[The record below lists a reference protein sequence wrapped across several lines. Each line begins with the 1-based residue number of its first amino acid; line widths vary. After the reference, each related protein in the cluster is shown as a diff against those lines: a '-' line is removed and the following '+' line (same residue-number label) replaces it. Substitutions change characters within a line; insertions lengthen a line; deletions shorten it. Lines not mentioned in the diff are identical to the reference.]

1 MKKKILSLILA
12 LVFIPSI
19 FMFAGCK
26 DKGYQ
31 LVDLVKDYEKIGTK
45 CENIKVVDNKIEFD
59 YDVHTIGETGY
70 LTECVN
76 EIAPYTEIADYN
88 ILLDNLMGFVYENI
102 DVCSNANIEA
112 GAEIRNN
119 LKFQLDEFANAVY
132 ELDVHIN
139 HWAKIIEFNYS
150 STDKTEMTNVQC
162 LSRFKNVLTAYNNLF
177 QKAISFSNGLADLY
191 YNYALNDA
199 NPKVYNTSL
208 VDFDASVIVSKL
220 QGRVKYE
227 ISNLSQLF
235 VEIYV
240 DGNNLPTELTTP
252 IVLNKG
258 EDNETIIF
266 KTFELNKTGFA
277 YLDKVNNLN
286 RIFADDFNA
295 EQAVEKA
302 NANLNKQNFYNLAV
316 KAFNL
321 QNILENDNDIFVNA
335 CKKIQYNNIDNNNVY
350 EVQCIEIVDNYKI
363 VVEEYYGVLESMLN
377 IIL

>member
-1 MKKKILSLILA
+1 MKKKILSLILV

-31 LVDLVKDYEKIGTK
+31 LVNLVKDYENIGTK
-45 CENIKVVDNKIEFD
+45 CENIKIDNYKVVFD
-59 YDVHTIGETGY
+59 YGVYTIGETKY

-88 ILLDNLMGFVYENI
+88 ILLDNLMGFIYENI
-102 DVCSNANIEA
+102 EVCSNANIEA
-112 GAEIRNN
+112 SAEVRNN
-119 LKFQLDEFANAVY
+119 LKFQLDEFSTAVY
-132 ELDVHIN
+132 EMDVHIN
-139 HWAKIIEFNYS
+139 HWAKIIEFNYN

-191 YNYALNDA
+191 YNYTLNDA
-199 NPKVYNTSL
+199 NPKIDNVKL
-208 VDFDASVIVSKL
+208 ADFDASIIVSKL

-240 DGNNLPTELTTP
+240 DGNDLPTDLTTP
-252 IVLNKG
+252 IILNEG
-258 EDNETIIF
+258 EENETIVF
-266 KTFELNKTGFA
+266 NTFELNKTGFR
-277 YLDKVNNLN
+277 YLDKVNDLNL
-286 RIFADDFNA
+286 IFANNFNA
-295 EQAVEKA
+295 EQAVERA
-302 NANLNKQNFYNLAV
+302 NANSNKQNFYNLAV
-316 KAFNL
+316 KAYNL
-321 QNILENDNDIFVNA
+321 QNILENDNEMFVNA
-335 CKKIQYNNIDNNNVY
+335 CKKIQYSDIDSDNAY
-350 EVQCIEIVDNYKI
+350 EVQSKEVIDNYKE
-363 VVEEYYGVLESMLN
+363 VVEEYYVVLASMLD

>member
-1 MKKKILSLILA
+1 MKKKILSLILV

-31 LVDLVKDYEKIGTK
+31 LVDLVKDYQNIGTK
-45 CENIKVVDNKIEFD
+45 CENIKVVDNKIVFD
-59 YDVHTIGETGY
+59 YDVHTKDETKY
-70 LTECVN
+70 LTECVT

-102 DVCSNANIEA
+102 DVCSNSNIEA
-112 GAEIRNN
+112 DAKVRNN
-119 LKFQLDEFANAVY
+119 LKFQLDELSTAVY
-132 ELDVHIN
+132 EMDVHIN
-139 HWAKIIEFNYS
+139 HWAKIIEFNY
-150 STDKTEMTNVQC
+150 DKEKKDDLINAQC

-177 QKAISFSNGLADLY
+177 QKAISFSNVLSDLY

-199 NPKVYNTSL
+199 NPKIDNVKL
-208 VDFDASVIVSKL
+208 ADFDASVIVSKL

-240 DGNNLPTELTTP
+240 DGNDLPTELTTP
-252 IVLNKG
+252 IVLNEG
-258 EDNETIIF
+258 EDNETIVF
-266 KTFELNKTGFA
+266 NTLELNKTGFD
-277 YLDKVNNLN
+277 YLNKINNLN
-286 RIFADDFNA
+286 RIFADTYNA

-302 NANLNKQNFYNLAV
+302 NADSNKQNFYNLAV
-316 KAFNL
+316 KAYNL
-321 QNILENDNDIFVNA
+321 QNILENDNDMFVNA
-335 CKKIQYNNIDNNNVY
+335 CKKIQYSNIDIDNVY
-350 EVQCIEIVDNYKI
+350 EVQSKEIVDNYKKL
-363 VVEEYYGVLESMLN
+363 VEEYYGVLASMLN

>member
-1 MKKKILSLILA
+1 MKKKILSLILV

-31 LVDLVKDYEKIGTK
+31 LVDLVKDYQNIGSK
-45 CENIKVVDNKIEFD
+45 CENIKVVDNKIVFD
-59 YDVHTIGETGY
+59 YGVHTKDETKY

-102 DVCSNANIEA
+102 EVCSNANIEA
-112 GAEIRNN
+112 DVEVRNN
-119 LKFQLDEFANAVY
+119 LKFQLDELSTAVY
-132 ELDVHIN
+132 EMDVHIN
-139 HWAKIIEFNYS
+139 HWAKIIEFNY
-150 STDKTEMTNVQC
+150 DKEKKDDLINAQC
-162 LSRFKNVLTAYNNLF
+162 LSRFKNVLTAYNTLF
-177 QKAISFSNGLADLY
+177 QKAIGFSNGLADLY

-199 NPKVYNTSL
+199 NPKIDNVQL
-208 VDFDASVIVSKL
+208 ADFDASVIVSKL

-252 IVLNKG
+252 IVLNEG
-258 EDNETIIF
+258 EDNETIVF
-266 KTFELNKTGFA
+266 NTFELNKTGFD
-277 YLDKVNNLN
+277 YLDKINNLN
-286 RIFADDFNA
+286 RIFADTFNA

-302 NANLNKQNFYNLAV
+302 NANLNKQNFYNLAI
-316 KAFNL
+316 KAYNL
-321 QNILENDNDIFVNA
+321 QNILENDNDMFVNA
-335 CKKIQYNNIDNNNVY
+335 CKKIQYSNIEIDNVY
-350 EVQCIEIVDNYKI
+350 EVQSKEIVDNYKK
-363 VVEEYYGVLESMLN
+363 VVEEYYGVLASMLN

>member
-1 MKKKILSLILA
+1 MKKKILSLILV

-31 LVDLVKDYEKIGTK
+31 LVDLVKDYENIGTK
-45 CENIKVVDNKIEFD
+45 CENIKIDNYKVVFD
-59 YDVHTIGETGY
+59 YGVHTIGETKY

-102 DVCSNANIEA
+102 EVCSNANIEA
-112 GAEIRNN
+112 SAEVRNN
-119 LKFQLDEFANAVY
+119 LKFQLDELSTAVY
-132 ELDVHIN
+132 EMDVHIN
-139 HWAKIIEFNYS
+139 HWAKIIEFNY
-150 STDKTEMTNVQC
+150 DKEKKDDLINAQC

-199 NPKVYNTSL
+199 NPKIDNVKL
-208 VDFDASVIVSKL
+208 ADFDSSVIVSKL

-240 DGNNLPTELTTP
+240 DGT
-252 IVLNKG
+252 ICQLN
-258 EDNETIIF
+258 
-266 KTFELNKTGFA
+266 
-277 YLDKVNNLN
+277 
-286 RIFADDFNA
+286 
-295 EQAVEKA
+295 
-302 NANLNKQNFYNLAV
+302 
-316 KAFNL
+316 
-321 QNILENDNDIFVNA
+321 
-335 CKKIQYNNIDNNNVY
+335 
-350 EVQCIEIVDNYKI
+350 
-363 VVEEYYGVLESMLN
+363 
-377 IIL
+377 